1 MRCDTTGRDESHL
14 HGSRMKQNMTRQ
26 RFPRADEVPLGELYN
41 LSTHLIAVELLRRG
55 IEVTW
60 LTPRFCLA
68 DVDGTTLGYEVT
80 ATHATGHA
88 GTRAASRK
96 DLARTL
102 LAAAGLVIADGQKFS
117 PVDGQALAAQYA
129 SAIGPVVVKPVDGNK
144 GRGVTVGVEDSAK
157 FDRAWELATQEAGRG
172 ILVERQFIGTEG
184 RFLVVGGQ
192 CISVTKRIPP
202 HVVGN
207 GVDSVRELIAAKNDL
222 RRQNPVVSRYPIIMD
237 AHRLDRLH
245 QQGYDLD
252 DVPTDG
258 ETLILDLKA
267 GLSTGAEGANITD
280 EVHPSYLDIAA
291 SAALVFPGLD
301 IAGVDI
307 ISRDFTQPANG
318 ENHIICE
325 VNHAAGIGSHHFPTD
340 GKPRDVAGA
349 IVDFHLSKVAA
360 HSRSQQLAAP
370 VPIRSIPSA
379 GHARSAFGREP
390 VDSYDRSAELIALE
404 LIRRGVT
411 VSWLTSRHFV
421 ADVNG
426 VRFGYWGTATHLTG
440 RAGVK
445 LTARRDLVRRVLSAA
460 GYAVPRGRQFS
471 VSQPIT
477 KAQSYAMT
485 LGRTTVRPI
494 DGRGGKG
501 ITVGVKD
508 ADEFNVAWTT
518 AARHTQQSI
527 LVEQSAEG
535 VTARFLVV
543 GDQCAGVL
551 ADGTEISDRVHP
563 SFKEI
568 AVGAVRALP
577 GLDVAEVEI
586 GAHDFTHSAHSEG
599 YVVTDV
605 RSRPDIVP
613 YHSPASGH
621 DVARMIVDLH
631 VAEAATSTYGHA
643 TPI

>member
-1 MRCDTTGRDESHL
+1 MQR
-14 HGSRMKQNMTRQ
+14 NMTRQ
-26 RFPRADEVPLGELYN
+26 RFPRADQVPLGEFYN
-41 LSTHLIAVELLRRG
+41 LSTHLIAMELLRRG

-68 DVDGTTLGYEVT
+68 YVGGTTLGYEVT

-102 LAAAGLVIADGQKFS
+102 LATADLVVADGQAFS
-117 PVDGQALAAQYA
+117 PVDGQAIAAEYA
-129 SAIGPVVVKPVDGNK
+129 RTIGPVVVKPVDGNK
-144 GRGVTVGVEDSAK
+144 GRGVTVGVEDPAK
-157 FDRAWELATQEAGRG
+157 FDRAWELAARETRRG
-172 ILVERQFIGTEG
+172 ILVERQFTGTEG
-184 RFLVVGGQ
+184 RFLVVGGR

-207 GVDSVRELIAAKNDL
+207 GVDSVGELIVAKNDL

-237 AHRLDRLH
+237 AHRLDRLR

-252 DVPTDG
+252 DVPANG

-280 EVHPSYLDIAA
+280 DVHPSYLDIAA
-291 SAALVFPGLD
+291 SAASVFPGLD
-301 IAGVDI
+301 VAGVDI
-307 ISRDFTQPANG
+307 IAQDFAEPANG

-325 VNHAAGIGSHHFPTD
+325 VNHAPGIGSHHFPTE
-340 GKPRDVAGA
+340 GRARDVAGA

-360 HSRSQQLAAP
+360 HSRSQRLAAP
-370 VPIRSIPSA
+370 VQLRSAPSA
-379 GHARSAFGREP
+379 SHALSALENEP
-390 VDSYDRSAELIALE
+390 VDSSVSNAELIALE
-404 LIRRGVT
+404 LTRRGVT
-411 VSWLTSRHFV
+411 VTWLTSQHFV
-421 ADVNG
+421 ADVHG

-445 LTARRDLVRRVLSAA
+445 LVARRDLVRQVLSAA
-460 GYAVPRGRQFS
+460 GYNVPRGRQFS
-471 VSQPIT
+471 ASQPIT

-485 LGRTTVRPI
+485 LGRTTIGPI

-508 ADEFNVAWTT
+508 ADEFTLAWST
-518 AARHTQQSI
+518 AVRHTDRSI
-527 LVEQSAEG
+527 LVEQCADG
-535 VTARFLVV
+535 TTARFLVV
-543 GDQCAGVL
+543 GHQCAGVL
-551 ADGTEISDRVHP
+551 EDATDVSDRVHQ

-568 AVGAVRALP
+568 AVVAVRVLP
-577 GLDVAEVEI
+577 GLDIAEVEI
-586 GAHDFTHSAHSEG
+586 VARDFADSAHSDG

-613 YHSPASGH
+613 YHSPAGGR

-631 VAEAATSTYGHA
+631 VAEAATSTDGHA